1 MSKLLFWIVIILAA
15 LVVARIAARNAG
27 NRGARPP
34 AAPPKPKRQTKEQAA
49 QVMVRCAHCGIHLPT
64 SEAVRRGGWNY
75 CGLAHS
81 LKGPKP

>member
-15 LVVARIAARNAG
+15 LVVARIAARHSA
-27 NRGARPP
+27 NREERPP
-34 AAPPKPKRQTKEQAA
+34 GPPSKPKRQTKEQAA
-49 QVMVRCAHCGIHLPT
+49 QIMVRCAHCGIHLPT

-75 CGLAHS
+75 CSLAHS